1 MSLRTP
7 ESPINRGFP
16 ELLVAMTVNYGR
28 VAILTNRSRFVE
40 IRRLATN
47 APSRRPSDLST

>member
-1 MSLRTP
+1 
-7 ESPINRGFP
+7 
-16 ELLVAMTVNYGR
+16 MTVNYGR